1 MELGATGEAV
11 AHNVK
16 RLRESANLTYTEVSK
31 LLAARNRSISPLA
44 VRRIEEMERRVDV
57 DDLVALA
64 VILDVSP
71 VSLLYPGAVEGKSE
85 VQATGL
91 NAPVSAE
98 VLWEWMRA
106 EAPLRGAAHQ
116 METFN
121 FLGRAMPEWRRQE
134 YSEQLRGW
142 AEAAAKRGSGR
153 GAGEA
158 QDLITA
164 LRDELQP
171 GSSKDAT

>member
-85 VQATGL
+85 VQATGM
-91 NAPVSAE
+91 NDPVPAE

-106 EAPLRGAAHQ
+106 EAPLGAAHQ

-121 FLGRAMPEWRRQE
+121 FLGRALPEWRRQE

-142 AEAAAKRGSGR
+142 AEAAAKRGSER
-153 GAGEA
+153 GSKEA
-158 QDLITA
+158 QEHFKA
-164 LRDELQP
+164 FRDELESGVAKKAQ
-171 GSSKDAT
+171 T